1 MPACKFSSF
10 CGINQGPFSEEQT
23 VFSKTHYFRGRHF
36 YQCFILSTALHFS
49 LSFMLIIILS
59 NPIVSSPFK
68 LFVIGDNLTYIGVFQ
83 PPDDW
88 PFIGDITVNNLE
100 MRYSKELEPVLQ
112 NINIRIKGG
121 EKVGAKNVLIII
133 IIVLIRDI

>member
-1 MPACKFSSF
+1 
-10 CGINQGPFSEEQT
+10 
-23 VFSKTHYFRGRHF
+23 
-36 YQCFILSTALHFS
+36 
-49 LSFMLIIILS
+49 MLIIILS

-121 EKVGAKNVLIII
+121 EKVGAKNVL
-133 IIVLIRDI
+133 

>member
-1 MPACKFSSF
+1 MT
-10 CGINQGPFSEEQT
+10 IW
-23 VFSKTHYFRGRHF
+23 
-36 YQCFILSTALHFS
+36 
-49 LSFMLIIILS
+49 
-59 NPIVSSPFK
+59 
-68 LFVIGDNLTYIGVFQ
+68 IGVFQ

-121 EKVGAKNVLIII
+121 EKVGAKNVL
-133 IIVLIRDI
+133 